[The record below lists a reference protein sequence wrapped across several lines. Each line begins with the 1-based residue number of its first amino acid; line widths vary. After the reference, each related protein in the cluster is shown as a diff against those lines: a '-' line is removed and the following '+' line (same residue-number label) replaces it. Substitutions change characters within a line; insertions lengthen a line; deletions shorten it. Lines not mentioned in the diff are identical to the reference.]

1 MHENPSDEQV
11 EKLLNTSKI
20 IAVVG
25 LSDNISRDSFIVADF
40 LKKKGYR
47 IIPVNPSKDTII
59 GEKCYSDLRSIP
71 EKIDIVDIF
80 RNIEAVPGI
89 VNEAINIKPGAIWL
103 QEGLVHEE
111 SAEKS
116 KQNNIIFIQSL
127 CIKKEHCR
135 LLRK

>member
-1 MHENPSDEQV
+1 MYENPSDKEI
-11 EKLLNTSKI
+11 EILLNTSKT

-25 LSDNISRDSFIVADF
+25 LSDIISRDSYIVADF

-47 IIPVNPSKDTII
+47 IIPVNPAKDNII
-59 GEKCYSDLRSIP
+59 GEKCYSDLQSIP

-89 VNEAINIKPGAIWL
+89 VDEAISIKPGAIWL
-103 QEGLVHEE
+103 QEGLAHEE

-116 KQNNIIFIQSL
+116 KQNDIIFIQSL

-135 LLRK
+135 LLGY